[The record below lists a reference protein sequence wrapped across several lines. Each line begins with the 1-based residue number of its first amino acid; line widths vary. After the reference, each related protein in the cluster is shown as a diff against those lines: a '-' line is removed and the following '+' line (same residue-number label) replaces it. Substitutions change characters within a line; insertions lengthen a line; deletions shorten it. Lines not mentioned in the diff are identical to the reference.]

1 MGYFLLDPKLDS
13 KVLGICELLLD
24 QNLNRIVFLNS
35 LDLLENF
42 LQSCSDLNTI
52 QQTVIT

>member
-1 MGYFLLDPKLDS
+1 MGCILLDPKLDS

>member
-1 MGYFLLDPKLDS
+1 MGYILLDPKLDS

>member
-1 MGYFLLDPKLDS
+1 MGDILLDPKLDS